1 MEKNA
6 KGSQPFLYNINAELG
21 QLKHIWS
28 KKKDLDIL
36 FKITLKH
43 NASSKKD
50 S

>member
-1 MEKNA
+1 MDKKA

-28 KKKDLDIL
+28 KKDLDIL
-36 FKITLKH
+36 FKITVKH
-43 NASSKKD
+43 NAGSKKD

>member
-28 KKKDLDIL
+28 KKDLDIL

-50 S
+50 R